1 MEVTV
6 EFMTLDGEMGIKQIK
21 EHIGE
26 VSISLQSRVRL
37 QHIIP
42 FGTGK

>member
-1 MEVTV
+1 MEDTV
-6 EFMTLDGEMGIKQIK
+6 EFMTLDGEMSIIQIK

-26 VSISLQSRVRL
+26 FSISLQSRVRL

-42 FGTGK
+42 FDIGK